1 MKISHLVLGS
11 ALALAAGSSAAEA
24 QQDLRWYS
32 TTATFSDWVFAN
44 TSGTSGQSSVD
55 NTGSQI
61 DIRWGST
68 VSSSQSYLQFN
79 RAAPPDGCFL
89 GPSNCVEIW
98 DDHVVLGTSDGFE
111 LFKVGDLKYFNDDN
125 PSQNRRLTSVDL
137 NVNVLLDAN
146 SVNSSPSAVSVGGTF
161 DFGINEPLNPTADDL
176 LVTMIG
182 APTSFVFN
190 SVTYY
195 FQLVGLSM
203 NNGVSFMDQLT
214 VEENQ
219 SKTVGVY
226 AKVYTQSTQVP
237 EPASL
242 ALVFSGLVGL
252 GVAARRRVNR

>member
-1 MKISHLVLGS
+1 MKLSR
-11 ALALAAGSSAAEA
+11 LALSLAAALMAGASTADA
-24 QQDLRWYS
+24 QANLRWYS

-44 TSGTSGQSSVD
+44 TVGTSGQSSVD

-68 VSSSQSYLQFN
+68 SSSSQSYLQFN
-79 RAAPPDGCFL
+79 RSAPPDGCVL
-89 GPSNCVEIW
+89 GPSNCVEVW
-98 DDHVVLGTSDGFE
+98 DDHVVLGTADGFE
-111 LFKVGDLKYFNDDN
+111 LFKVGDLKYHNDDN

-137 NVNVLLDAN
+137 NVSVLLDVN

-203 NNGVSFMDQLT
+203 NNGTSFLNQLT

-242 ALVFSGLVGL
+242 ALLASGLVGL
-252 GVAARRRVNR
+252 GMAARRRVNS